1 LIVGVIVTLC
11 VNLIAARWLGD
22 YGDERMCSVEKRSTV
37 FFLAAI
43 CIAAGAILAWRAH
56 ARSPSNAASTTQ
68 TAISGDANAGAELFD
83 SVCEECHGAAA
94 TAPTLR
100 GIIGR
105 PAASVES
112 FDGYSDALRAK
123 KSLIW
128 TPENLNLFL
137 KSPKDFVPGTL
148 MYKTVP
154 DEKDRADI
162 IAYLASLPPPRK

>member
-1 LIVGVIVTLC
+1 MFT
-11 VNLIAARWLGD
+11 D
-22 YGDERMCSVEKRSTV
+22 KQHPV
-37 FFLAAI
+37 FLLAAI
-43 CIAAGAILAWRAH
+43 FIAASAVAWNARAQS
-56 ARSPSNAASTTQ
+56 RASTASTASTAE

-105 PAASVES
+105 PAASIES
-112 FDGYSDALRAK
+112 FDGYSEALKAK

-128 TPENLNLFL
+128 TPANLNLFL
-137 KSPKDFVPGTL
+137 KSPKDLVPGTL

>member
-1 LIVGVIVTLC
+1 MFT
-11 VNLIAARWLGD
+11 D
-22 YGDERMCSVEKRSTV
+22 KQHTV
-37 FFLAAI
+37 FLLAAI
-43 CIAAGAILAWRAH
+43 FIAASAVAWNARAQ
-56 ARSPSNAASTTQ
+56 SPASTAS
-68 TAISGDANAGAELFD
+68 TASTAETGLSGDANAGAELFD

-105 PAASVES
+105 PAASIES
-112 FDGYSDALRAK
+112 FDGYSEALKAK

-128 TPENLNLFL
+128 TPANLNLFL
-137 KSPKDFVPGTL
+137 KSPKGLVPGTL

>member
-1 LIVGVIVTLC
+1 MFTV
-11 VNLIAARWLGD
+11 
-22 YGDERMCSVEKRSTV
+22 KQPPRSN
-37 FFLAAI
+37 FLLAAI
-43 CIAAGAILAWRAH
+43 FVAASAILAWNARAQ
-56 ARSPSNAASTTQ
+56 SPAGAASTE

-105 PAASVES
+105 PAASIES
-112 FDGYSDALRAK
+112 FDGYSEALKAK
-123 KSLIW
+123 KSLTW
-128 TPENLNLFL
+128 TPANLNLFL

-148 MYKTVP
+148 MYKSVP

>member
-1 LIVGVIVTLC
+1 
-11 VNLIAARWLGD
+11 
-22 YGDERMCSVEKRSTV
+22 MSSVKKPHHTV
-37 FFLAAI
+37 FLLATI
-43 CIAAGAILAWRAH
+43 IMAASAILAWKARAH
-56 ARSPSNAASTTQ
+56 SPSSAASTTE

-105 PAASVES
+105 PAASIGS
-112 FDGYSDALRAK
+112 FDGYSEALKAK
-123 KSLIW
+123 KSLTW
-128 TPENLNLFL
+128 TPANLNLFL

>member
-1 LIVGVIVTLC
+1 MFTVEKPRRTVLLLATMF
-11 VNLIAARWLGD
+11 IAA
-22 YGDERMCSVEKRSTV
+22 S
-37 FFLAAI
+37 
-43 CIAAGAILAWRAH
+43 AILTWKACAQ
-56 ARSPSNAASTTQ
+56 SPAGAASTPE
-68 TAISGDANAGAELFD
+68 TAFSGDANAGAELFD

-105 PAASVES
+105 PAASIES
-112 FDGYSDALRAK
+112 FDGYSVALKAK
-123 KSLIW
+123 KSLTW
-128 TPENLNLFL
+128 TPANLNLFL

>member
-1 LIVGVIVTLC
+1 MLT
-11 VNLIAARWLGD
+11 
-22 YGDERMCSVEKRSTV
+22 MKKPQHPV
-37 FFLAAI
+37 FRLAAI
-43 CIAAGAILAWRAH
+43 FIAAGGILAWNARAQ
-56 ARSPSNAASTTQ
+56 APSREANAAE
-68 TAISGDANAGAELFD
+68 AAGSGDASAGAELFD

-105 PAASVES
+105 PAASIES
-112 FDGYSDALRAK
+112 FDGYSEALKAK

-128 TPENLNLFL
+128 TPANLNLFL

>member
-1 LIVGVIVTLC
+1 
-11 VNLIAARWLGD
+11 
-22 YGDERMCSVEKRSTV
+22 MFTV
-37 FFLAAI
+37 KKPHHSAFLLAAI
-43 CIAAGAILAWRAH
+43 SVAASAILAWNARAQ
-56 ARSPSNAASTTQ
+56 SPSREADV
-68 TAISGDANAGAELFD
+68 AITGDVNAGAELFD

-105 PAASVES
+105 PAASIES
-112 FDGYSDALRAK
+112 FDGYSEALKAK
-123 KSLIW
+123 KILTW
-128 TPENLNLFL
+128 TVANLNLFL

>member
-1 LIVGVIVTLC
+1 MFTVKKLQQ
-11 VNLIAARWLGD
+11 
-22 YGDERMCSVEKRSTV
+22 TV
-37 FFLAAI
+37 FLLAAI
-43 CIAAGAILAWRAH
+43 LIAAGAFLAWSARAQ
-56 ARSPSNAASTTQ
+56 SPSKEASTTE

-105 PAASVES
+105 PAASIES
-112 FDGYSDALRAK
+112 FDGYSEALKAK

-128 TPENLNLFL
+128 TPANLNLFL

>member
-1 LIVGVIVTLC
+1 MFTV
-11 VNLIAARWLGD
+11 
-22 YGDERMCSVEKRSTV
+22 KKPHHTV
-37 FFLAAI
+37 FWLAAI
-43 CIAAGAILAWRAH
+43 FIAAGAILAWSAH
-56 ARSPSNAASTTQ
+56 AQSPSSAASTT
-68 TAISGDANAGAELFD
+68 APGLSGDANAGAELFD

-100 GIIGR
+100 GIIDR
-105 PAASVES
+105 PAASIES
-112 FDGYSDALRAK
+112 FDGYSVALKAK
-123 KSLIW
+123 KSLTW
-128 TPENLNLFL
+128 TPANLNLFL

>member
-1 LIVGVIVTLC
+1 MFTVKKPHHSAFLLAVI
-11 VNLIAARWLGD
+11 LIAA
-22 YGDERMCSVEKRSTV
+22 SVV
-37 FFLAAI
+37 
-43 CIAAGAILAWRAH
+43 LAWNTH
-56 ARSPSNAASTTQ
+56 AQSPASAASTTDA
-68 TAISGDANAGAELFD
+68 AISGDANAGAELFD

-105 PAASVES
+105 PAASIES
-112 FDGYSDALRAK
+112 FDGYSEALKAR
-123 KSLIW
+123 KSLTW
-128 TPENLNLFL
+128 TPANLNLFL

>member
-1 LIVGVIVTLC
+1 MFTVKKPHS
-11 VNLIAARWLGD
+11 IAFL
-22 YGDERMCSVEKRSTV
+22 
-37 FFLAAI
+37 LAAI
-43 CIAAGAILAWRAH
+43 SIPASAILAWNAC
-56 ARSPSNAASTTQ
+56 AQSPSSAASTTGA
-68 TAISGDANAGAELFD
+68 AISGDANAGAELFD

-105 PAASVES
+105 PAASIES
-112 FDGYSDALRAK
+112 FDGYSEALKAK
-123 KSLIW
+123 KSLSW
-128 TPENLNLFL
+128 TPANLNLFL

>member
-1 LIVGVIVTLC
+1 MFTF
-11 VNLIAARWLGD
+11 RKPHP
-22 YGDERMCSVEKRSTV
+22 SV
-37 FFLAAI
+37 FLMAAI
-43 CIAAGAILAWRAH
+43 LVTASANLAWDARAQ
-56 ARSPSNAASTTQ
+56 SPSREADAAIT
-68 TAISGDANAGAELFD
+68 GDASAGAEVFD

-105 PAASVES
+105 PAASIES
-112 FDGYSDALRAK
+112 FDGYSEALKAK
-123 KSLIW
+123 KSLTW
-128 TPENLNLFL
+128 TAANLNLFL

>member
-1 LIVGVIVTLC
+1 MSTIKKPPHGV
-11 VNLIAARWLGD
+11 
-22 YGDERMCSVEKRSTV
+22 
-37 FFLAAI
+37 FLLV
-43 CIAAGAILAWRAH
+43 AILVAASAILGWGARAQ
-56 ARSPSNAASTTQ
+56 SPSKEASTTA
-68 TAISGDANAGAELFD
+68 TAISGDVNAGAELFD

-105 PAASVES
+105 PAASIES
-112 FDGYSDALRAK
+112 FDGYSEALKAK
-123 KSLIW
+123 KPLIW
-128 TPENLNLFL
+128 TAANLNSFL

>member
-1 LIVGVIVTLC
+1 MFTV
-11 VNLIAARWLGD
+11 
-22 YGDERMCSVEKRSTV
+22 KKPHHTV
-37 FFLAAI
+37 FLLAAI
-43 CIAAGAILAWRAH
+43 FIPASAILAWNARAQ
-56 ARSPSNAASTTQ
+56 SPASAASTTE
-68 TAISGDANAGAELFD
+68 TAVSGDANAGAELFD

-105 PAASVES
+105 PAASIES
-112 FDGYSDALRAK
+112 FDGYSEALKAK
-123 KSLIW
+123 KSLTW
-128 TPENLNLFL
+128 TPANLNLFL